1 MPTIHFDYLMG
12 SAAIDFSSLL
22 AISIGIVAEMRRNHQ
37 PHRRMTNRRAQSP
50 PGHQTLTI
58 RDRTWR
64 ERSDWAAIRQRSD
77 EVELA
82 AGRQPPSQARGGS
95 NMRSTTHSVGPPRR

>member
-37 PHRRMTNRRAQSP
+37 PHQRMTNRRSHSP
-50 PGHQTLTI
+50 AHQTLTI
-58 RDRTWR
+58 RDR
-64 ERSDWAAIRQRSD
+64 ERSDGDMVNDDVRLQNVR
-77 EVELA
+77 
-82 AGRQPPSQARGGS
+82 
-95 NMRSTTHSVGPPRR
+95 

>member
-37 PHRRMTNRRAQSP
+37 PNRRMTNRRSQS

-58 RDRTWR
+58 RDRTSR
-64 ERSDWAAIRQRSD
+64 ERSDGDVVNDGVRLRTSGKRWLPTALD
-77 EVELA
+77 Y
-82 AGRQPPSQARGGS
+82 
-95 NMRSTTHSVGPPRR
+95 RR